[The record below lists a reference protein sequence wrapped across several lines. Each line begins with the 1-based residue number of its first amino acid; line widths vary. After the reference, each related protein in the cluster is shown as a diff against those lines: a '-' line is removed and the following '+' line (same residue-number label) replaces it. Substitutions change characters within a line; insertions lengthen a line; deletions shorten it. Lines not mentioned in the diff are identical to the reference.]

1 MMSEMPQTPYS
12 LKPVF
17 VDGIKVE
24 ARPTEWDKPSADGF
38 GNDGDGVPIVPT
50 KFMTTCPSCA
60 ALITFAPSDLF
71 VGTDGSQDNVACG
84 ECKAGTTKSE
94 NPVATEEKLTLSQS
108 PFVDPIEGKLLD
120 TTNVNVAA
128 VEPFKV
134 SE

>member
-17 VDGIKVE
+17 VDGTKVE

-38 GNDGDGVPIVPT
+38 GNDGDGVPIIPV
-50 KFMTTCPSCA
+50 KFMTTCPACA
-60 ALITFAPSDLF
+60 ALIVFTLSDVF
-71 VGTDGSQDNVACG
+71 VGKDGSPDNIACG
-84 ECKAGTTKSE
+84 ECKAGMSKSD
-94 NPVATEEKLTLSQS
+94 NPAAIEEKLTLTQS

-120 TTNVNVAA
+120 TASVDAA
-128 VEPFKV
+128 AIEPFKV